1 MFKSFAAGWNKSS
14 TNDKAL
20 ICWLGFLTVVV
31 VGSNA
36 YQMMN
41 KKD

>member
-14 TNDKAL
+14 KSDKTL

-31 VGSNA
+31 VGTNA
-36 YQMMN
+36 WDLAN